1 MSKNGMKILYAASTD
16 GHLYSF
22 HIPYLQAMLAQ
33 GKQIV
38 TASAGKG
45 ERLPDG
51 LRHVEVGFTKSFL
64 SAKNLQASLRLAK
77 LIRQERFDLIL
88 THTSLAAF
96 FTRLAVRLAGKKK
109 CRVVNVVHGY
119 LFDENSAPLRRFI
132 MLGAEKLM
140 AGVTDDILTMNRQ
153 DQNIAQKHRLCRGRV
168 AAIDGMGL
176 DISRF
181 IPATAE
187 EKAKAR
193 AALGLPADALVLLYA
208 AEFSKRKN
216 QRMLLEAMA
225 ALPKDVWLLL
235 PGRGELWSA
244 CKAWAEELGIA
255 GRVLFPG
262 FVTDLRPWLQA
273 ADLGVSPSRSEGLP
287 FNIMEAMAA
296 GLPCVLSRVKG
307 HEDLISDGMN
317 GFMFLFDDVES
328 FCTGVLR
335 LKEDPQLRLVMGRQA
350 RASVLRYD
358 RARVLP
364 DVMSYYR

>member
-1 MSKNGMKILYAASTD
+1 MKILYAASTD

-22 HIPYLQAMLAQ
+22 HIPYLQELLARGTQ
-33 GKQIV
+33 VV
-38 TASAGKG
+38 TASAGHG
-45 ERLPDG
+45 ERLPEG
-51 LRHVEVGFTKSFL
+51 LRHVEVSFTKSFV
-64 SAKNLQASLRLAK
+64 SARNLRAAHRLAK
-77 LIRQERFDLIL
+77 LIRRERFDLIL

-96 FTRLAVRLAGKKK
+96 FTRLAVRLAGKKD

-119 LFDENSAPLRRFI
+119 LFDDNSSPLRRWVL
-132 MLGAEKLM
+132 LGAEKLM

-153 DQNIAQKHRLCRGRV
+153 DMDIARKHRLCRGRV

-181 IPATAE
+181 PPASAE

-193 AALGLPADALVLLYA
+193 AALGLPEDAFVLLYA
-208 AEFSKRKN
+208 AEFSGRKN
-216 QRMLLEAMA
+216 QRMLLTA
-225 ALPKDVWLLL
+225 AAKLPGDVWLLL
-235 PGRGELWSA
+235 PGRGDRW
-244 CKAWAEELGIA
+244 EECRAQAQALGVA
-255 GRVLFPG
+255 DRVLFPG

-287 FNIMEAMAA
+287 FNVMEAMAA

-307 HEDLISDGMN
+307 HEDLLCDGTN
-317 GFMFLFDDVES
+317 GVLFPFDDVES
-328 FCTGVLR
+328 FCSEVLH
-335 LKEDPQLRLVMGRQA
+335 LKENPQLCRDMGRQA
-350 RASVLRYD
+350 RVSVQRYD